1 MSKSPGQY
9 TRKTVEVKA
18 VHSNLHQEV
27 IQITEDKLRLVLSD
41 HLAVI
46 EQKKSWIAPLGIFLT
61 LILVFVTAE
70 FKKFYFSPS
79 TWEAF
84 FLMATLLTLLW
95 LCKSAYIA
103 LNAKTID
110 DVVSCIKNE
119 QATEEESSSA

>member
-18 VHSNLHQEV
+18 VHSNLHQEI
-27 IQITEDKLRLVLSD
+27 IQITEDKLRLVLSEY
-41 HLAVI
+41 LAVL
-46 EQKKSWIAPLGIFLT
+46 EQKKSWIAPLGILLT

-70 FKKFYFSPS
+70 FKKFYFSQT

-84 FLMATLLTLLW
+84 FLMATLLTFIW
-95 LCKSAYIA
+95 LCKSAYMA

-110 DVVSCIKNE
+110 DVVSCIKNV
-119 QATEEESSSA
+119 QATDNEGGSA